1 MKNEILTR
9 KEIIDNRLKQAGW
22 NVTDPTQV
30 VEEFDIQVTIVE
42 EPIVPYGRHQYSDYV
57 LLGKDGKPLAV
68 VEAKKTSV
76 DAAIGREQ
84 AKQYCFNIK
93 QTQGVDLPFCFYTNG
108 HDIYFWNL
116 DNYPPKKV
124 YGFPTRDDLERYA
137 YIRKARKQLAGEL
150 INTKIAGRNYQVASI
165 RAVMEA
171 VEKRKRKFLLVMA
184 TGTGKTRTCIS
195 LVDALMRAGWAE
207 RVLFLVDRIALRDQT
222 LDAFK
227 EHLPNEPRWPKQGEK
242 EITTDRRI
250 YISTYPTM
258 LNVIRN
264 EEKSL
269 SPHFF
274 DLIVVDESHRSIY
287 NTYQEILDYFNTIT
301 LGLTATPTDVIDHNT
316 FQLFECEDGI
326 PTFAY
331 SYDEAVNH
339 IPRLIFLTNH
349 SARHPKEQNLIAKAQ
364 EVVARK
370 KFSTID
376 ELKSAVYAALVNY
389 LLEKEIVRSGPF
401 DAAHAE
407 KATYTDIDPARVK
420 QFVRLAQSRRGFP
433 LNETEP
439 IENIIT
445 HLNLGLDRKLTNAS
459 ILLFGK
465 EPQRFFI
472 NSEVRCASFSGTEVE
487 KPIPSYKVFKG
498 TVFELADQALEF
510 VLNKLNYRIETRS
523 EQISIPGSYEIPKE
537 ALSEAIV
544 NAIAHRD
551 YTSNASVQVMVF
563 RDRVEIWNPGSLPM
577 GWTTQKLKQ
586 LHTSVPA
593 NPLLAEPLYLAGY
606 IERLGT
612 GTTDIVKKCLASGLQ
627 EPQFIQAEDF
637 KTILYRPSTDQVRE
651 QVEEQVR
658 EQVEEQVREQVRELV
673 LTIQNEM
680 SAQEIMNVMNL
691 KGRRNFLQNYLQPAI
706 GDAFIEMSQP
716 DSPKSPTQKYRLT
729 ARGKALKQ
737 QLKTKK

>member
-1 MKNEILTR
+1 MAKKKIFISSVQLEFATARKALNEYIC
-9 KEIIDNRLKQAGW
+9 A
-22 NVTDPTQV
+22 DP
-30 VEEFDIQVTIVE
+30 
-42 EPIVPYGRHQYSDYV
+42 
-57 LLGKDGKPLAV
+57 LLGKFFEPFLFELLPASDQTADAV
-68 VEAKKTSV
+68 FL
-76 DAAIGREQ
+76 REVQ
-84 AKQYCFNIK
+84 FS
-93 QTQGVDLPFCFYTNG
+93 
-108 HDIYFWNL
+108 DIYLGLFGK
-116 DNYPPKKV
+116 D
-124 YGFPTRDDLERYA
+124 YGFENKEGISPTE
-137 YIRKARKQLAGEL
+137 
-150 INTKIAGRNYQVASI
+150 
-165 RAVMEA
+165 ME
-171 VEKRKRKFLLVMA
+171 FNHA
-184 TGTGKTRTCIS
+184 T
-195 LVDALMRAGWAE
+195 L
-207 RVLFLVDRIALRDQT
+207 
-222 LDAFK
+222 
-227 EHLPNEPRWPKQGEK
+227 HH
-242 EITTDRRI
+242 IT
-250 YISTYPTM
+250 
-258 LNVIRN
+258 
-264 EEKSL
+264 
-269 SPHFF
+269 
-274 DLIVVDESHRSIY
+274 
-287 NTYQEILDYFNTIT
+287 
-301 LGLTATPTDVIDHNT
+301 
-316 FQLFECEDGI
+316 
-326 PTFAY
+326 
-331 SYDEAVNH
+331 
-339 IPRLIFLTNH
+339 RLIFLTND
-349 SARHPKEQNLIAKAQ
+349 SERHPKEQNLIAKAQ
-364 EVVARK
+364 EVVVRK

-389 LLEKEIVRSGPF
+389 LLEKEIIRSGPF

-407 KATYTDIDPARVK
+407 KASYTDMDPVRVK
-420 QFVRLAQSRRGFP
+420 QFVRLAQGRRGFP

-445 HLNLGLDRKLTNAS
+445 HLNLGIDRKLTNAS

-472 NSEVRCASFSGTEVE
+472 NSEVRCASFLGTEVE

-544 NAIAHRD
+544 NGIAHRD

-637 KTILYRPSTDQVRE
+637 KTILYRPSTDQV
-651 QVEEQVR
+651 EEQVR
-658 EQVEEQVREQVRELV
+658 EQVEEQVRKQVRELV
-673 LTIQNEM
+673 LTILNEM

-691 KGRRNFLQNYLQPAI
+691 KGRRNFLQNYLQPAL

-729 ARGKALKQ
+729 AKGKALKQ
-737 QLKTKK
+737 QLKKKK